1 MPRKQRL
8 KELTIRNNFMFG
20 AVMIDEGS
28 CKGFLQRV
36 LEIPI
41 ELRELYRTFN
51 ISEVY
56 EEIRCRE

>member
-1 MPRKQRL
+1 MRRKQRL

-20 AVMIDEGS
+20 AVMIDEGC

-36 LEIPI
+36 LEILI
-41 ELRELYRTFN
+41 EWRELYRTFN

-56 EEIRCRE
+56 EGRPCRE

>member
-1 MPRKQRL
+1 MRRKQRL

-28 CKGFLQRV
+28 
-36 LEIPI
+36 
-41 ELRELYRTFN
+41 FN

-56 EEIRCRE
+56 EGIRCRE